1 MIAQSDIFHLQTSI
15 CIDALK
21 AISSDQLSFIQED
34 ISESLFISPE
44 EMKSQITDF
53 YDALLSQNEDGEE
66 SVFKI
71 GLNIIPKYLE
81 KLIVVASESLEL
93 SLEKNLVDNQTIQG
107 IKPLFLN
114 LAHLKTQAKIFG
126 RLDESEEKMKW
137 AECFLLV
144 ALNVSVKMH

>member
-21 AISSDQLSFIQED
+21 AISPDQLSFIQED